1 MKSLNFVLKIT
12 AIALYTF
19 LSACVLL
26 FVCNR
31 SVAHPLSLR
40 TWVSSILVCAVPPVM
55 LITIALIFHKNLKIL
70 TSVLKITA
78 IALNT
83 YFLHYVLSFVGS
95 GFGGHPLSLRAWVSN
110 ILICAVLPLFSGL
123 LPLS

>member
-1 MKSLNFVLKIT
+1 MKSLTYVLKIT
-12 AIALYTF
+12 AIALYTL

-26 FVCNR
+26 LVCNR
-31 SVAHPLSLR
+31 FADHPLSLR

-55 LITIALIFHKNLKIL
+55 LITIALTFHKKFKIL

-83 YFLHYVLSFVGS
+83 YFSAYVLSHVGS
-95 GFGGHPLSLRAWVSN
+95 GLGGHPLSLRA
-110 ILICAVLPLFSGL
+110 
-123 LPLS
+123 